1 MASTIDVS
9 SCAFDSFPMM
19 IRITMTIVVVFIT
32 ISISSL
38 LLPIRLVIAIGLTI
52 LWIYELATLVF
63 NDGVLDWISPSFSHN
78 SAGLYWIVPLVA
90 LSIIVGLGIDY
101 DIFLFS
107 RITEARKDGM
117 SPTEAIRFGYYHTG
131 SVITG
136 AGIVM
141 SIAFCGLIF
150 SKQPVLR
157 QIGFF
162 LSTSV
167 LLDTFIIRMLVVPTL
182 LYFLGDLN

>member
-1 MASTIDVS
+1 
-9 SCAFDSFPMM
+9 
-19 IRITMTIVVVFIT
+19 
-32 ISISSL
+32 
-38 LLPIRLVIAIGLTI
+38 
-52 LWIYELATLVF
+52 
-63 NDGVLDWISPSFSHN
+63 
-78 SAGLYWIVPLVA
+78 LYWIVPLVA

>member
-1 MASTIDVS
+1 LIF
-9 SCAFDSFPMM
+9 C
-19 IRITMTIVVVFIT
+19 
-32 ISISSL
+32 
-38 LLPIRLVIAIGLTI
+38 G
-52 LWIYELATLVF
+52 
-63 NDGVLDWISPSFSHN
+63 GVLDWISPSFSHN
-78 SAGLYWIVPLVA
+78 SGGLYWIVPLVA

-101 DIFLFS
+101 DVFLFT

-117 SPTEAIRFGYYHTG
+117 PPGEVIRFGYYHTG

-150 SKQPVLR
+150 SKQFVLR
-157 QIGFF
+157 QLGFF

-182 LYFLGDLN
+182 LYFLGDLNWWPMKMPKPIFLDPDMPTFQSYETAFSSKPLLK